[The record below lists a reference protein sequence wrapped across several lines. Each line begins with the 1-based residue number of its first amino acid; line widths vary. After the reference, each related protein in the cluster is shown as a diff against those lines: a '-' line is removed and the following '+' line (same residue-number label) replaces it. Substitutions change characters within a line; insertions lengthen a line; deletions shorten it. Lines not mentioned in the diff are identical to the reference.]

1 MALIEHNYLPKELNE
16 IIMPNKEEIINRIN
30 LHLENDEMNLLL
42 IGSQLT
48 FKTNAIPLIVKEYYK
63 RLHLTNYT
71 QYILQIDCFNDINL
85 SNTNN
90 DIKIFCKIITQY
102 KKFLIID
109 NFDIINES
117 NQQYLK
123 IIMDTCKNT
132 FFIFGC
138 ENTNKIN
145 DIIQTRMTPIYFEDL
160 NTSNYRELIQNIS
173 TKEKINFDI
182 NELLKYT
189 NITPYFIFNLFNKL
203 KLLGKTEIDDINIY
217 INLINISIMDNYTQL
232 IIKNNIKDATYILF
246 NLFDKGYSLLDI
258 YNFLYEYYKVSH
270 YEYKYKYIEQLCK
283 YIQYIYDGFDN
294 KIMLLFFTNEL
305 VDIYNKT
312 NIYEKSNYKI

>member
-16 IIMPNKEEIINRIN
+16 IIMPNKTEILNKIN
-30 LHLENDEMNLLL
+30 LHLDNDEMNLLL
-42 IGSQLT
+42 IGSQIT

-63 RLHLTNYT
+63 RLQITNYT

-138 ENTNKIN
+138 ENTHKIN

-160 NTSNYRELIQNIS
+160 NISNYKELIETIC
-173 TKEKINFDI
+173 TKENINFDI
-182 NELLKYT
+182 NELLNYT
-189 NITPYFIFNLFNKL
+189 NITPYFIYNLFNKL
-203 KLLGKTEIDDINIY
+203 KLLGKTQIDDITIY
-217 INLINISIMDNYTQL
+217 INLINISIMDDYTQL
-232 IIKNNIKDATYILF
+232 IISNDIKGATNILF
-246 NLFDKGYSLLDI
+246 CLFDKGYSLLDI
-258 YNFLYEYYKVSH
+258 YNFLYEYYKVSQ

-283 YIQYIYDGFDN
+283 YIQHIYDGFDN

-305 VDIYNKT
+305 VDIYNKNT
-312 NIYEKSNYKI
+312 IYEKSNYKI